1 MKILIL
7 KNKGVNEK
15 FVEQEIENLKFFKN
29 IKKNFQLPNI
39 PYTLEVRDIDFDV
52 KVKKKGTASNGK
64 SGYTLKTLPTIPTG
78 FDRVAIMYDGVPI
91 FNGGGNFAY
100 SHKKRINGAF
110 VTEIPDSSDN
120 HVLPHELMHLECNE
134 KKEQGFNVIDSMDK
148 TKVDGKLIPYY
159 KNNTPTA
166 HLGNY
171 HVTLLSINK
180 YKDNSKQTLINSIM
194 AQIAILTA
202 QLKSKK
208 KSKWFSPLETKGL
221 DEDFVLNYLEPGRE
235 ESGTPW
241 IINSGYRNTSKG
253 NHGLRRAVDLKC
265 VSGKLFAIVKS
276 MRDNGYTPAETY
288 DIVKSI
294 INKPVF
300 DSDNQALIVR
310 GAIKTGITRIG
321 VYNVHCHIDDSPNR
335 TSPTIWYGTS
345 E

>member
-15 FVEQEIENLKFFKN
+15 FVEKEIENLKFFKN

-39 PYTLEVRDIDFDV
+39 PYTVEVRDIDFDV
-52 KVKKKGTASNGK
+52 KVKKKGKASDGRI
-64 SGYTLKTLPTIPTG
+64 GYTLKTLPTIPTG

-120 HVLPHELMHLECNE
+120 YVLPHELMHLECNE

-148 TKVDGKLIPYY
+148 TKVDGKFVPYY

-180 YKDNSKQTLINSIM
+180 YKDNSKQTLIDSII
-194 AQIAILTA
+194 AQIAVLMGQIN
-202 QLKSKK
+202 SKK
-208 KSKWFSPLETKGL
+208 KYKNFSDLEVKGL
-221 DEDFVLNYLEPGRE
+221 DHDFVVLLDKARDIAGIPFV
-235 ESGTPW
+235 
-241 IINSGYRNTSKG
+241 INSGFRTPEHNKKVGGVADSAHLSGK
-253 NHGLRRAVDLKC
+253 AVDLR
-265 VSGKLFAIVKS
+265 A
-276 MRDNGYTPAETY
+276 RNGEETY
-288 DIVKSI
+288 AIIKSAMD
-294 INKPVF
+294 V
-300 DSDNQALIVR
+300 
-310 GAIKTGITRIG
+310 GIKRIG
-321 VYNVHCHIDDSPNR
+321 INRASQFVHLDISYADKPY
-335 TSPTIWYGTS
+335 PTIY
-345 E
+345 EY